1 SPASSPPP
9 QTPSKSPPSQEPA
22 HAASRRPRRREPAM
36 AEEELADAPRV
47 VGILSAL
54 LERVVE
60 RNDAVADELTTA
72 RAEPASAAS
81 LAPASAFRAT
91 ARPDISVRAYMARIA
106 RFAGCSPSCYVV
118 AYVYLDRL
126 LRRGRRGRG
135 ALTVDSYSVHRL
147 LITAVLAAV
156 KFMDDVCYNNAYFA
170 RVGGISL
177 PEMNYLEVDFL
188 FGVGFDLNVSPE
200 TFGHYCAVLQAEML
214 CLELETMTPSP
225 IPAAA
230 GPRLHSCCLS
240 EDDGATT
247 GSSSGSQ
254 QQLAA

>member
-1 SPASSPPP
+1 
-9 QTPSKSPPSQEPA
+9 
-22 HAASRRPRRREPAM
+22 M
-36 AEEELADAPRV
+36 AEEEQLADAPRV
-47 VGILSAL
+47 VGVLSAL

-60 RNDAVADELTTA
+60 RNDAAADELA
-72 RAEPASAAS
+72 AGDAPASAAS

-91 ARPDISVRAYMARIA
+91 ARPDISVRSYMARIA
-106 RFAGCSPSCYVV
+106 RFAGCSPACYVV

-135 ALTVDSYSVHRL
+135 RAALAVDSYSVHRL

-177 PEMNYLEVDFL
+177 AEMNYLEVDFL
-188 FGVGFDLNVSPE
+188 FAVGFDLNVSPE

-214 CLELETMTPSP
+214 RLELDKTPPTTTMTPA
-225 IPAAA
+225 AAA

-240 EDDGATT
+240 EDDGAAS
-247 GSSSGSQ
+247 SSSGSSQ